1 MAGITIDGLVSG
13 IQTGDVIAKLMEVE
27 RLPVTRMEEQKK
39 EYQTKITLLQDL
51 ATKLA
56 TLKLSADNLKTS
68 SLYRSRVVVSSN
80 ETVLTASAQAGAPV
94 GRYTLTVEQ
103 IALAHQLASGVTS
116 DPAAQVFGSGTI
128 TIQVGS
134 GSPKVIN
141 VSSSKGSLNGIR
153 DLINNAGLP
162 VSATVVGANGEYRLV
177 LLSQIT
183 GQDGEVNVAVNLTGG
198 SETLS
203 FSTIQPPQNARVL
216 LGVASGGSTPLSFE
230 FSSNTVQNLL
240 PGVALNLLSA
250 STNPVTVEVKE
261 DTGLLEEQIRRFV
274 ESYNDVISL
283 VKEYTFYDPDTRKKG
298 PFLGNVN
305 LSIIRSQLERII
317 TAPVSGV
324 EKAVNSLAMLGIT
337 LTKTGVLQVENP
349 QALSEKISQN
359 LSEVEKLFTRGIARS
374 FSEAIQNIT
383 RYGSGVIWVE
393 QNMYRTMSDTLDKRI
408 ASLEQSLRIREQRLW
423 RQFTNLEKYLST
435 MKSQSTWLANQ
446 VAALTNQA
454 KSSSS

>member
-27 RLPVTRMEEQKK
+27 RLPVTRMEERKK

-51 ATKLA
+51 ATKLS

-80 ETVLTASAQAGAPV
+80 EAVLTASAQVGAPV

-141 VSSSKGSLNGIR
+141 VSSSNGSLNRIR

-183 GQDGEVNVAVNLTGG
+183 GQDGEVNVTVNLTGG

-359 LSEVEKLFTRGIARS
+359 LSAVEKLFTRGIARS

-446 VAALTNQA
+446 VAVLTNQA